1 MFKESCVNNDNDC
14 SVIKYNIFVDPKYAM
29 TEFHLIFEH
38 YTSVYV
44 MIFIQFLF
52 RKTVGK
58 MIFRIIV
65 AFKTVFLL
73 FRISKT
79 HKKAVNG

>member
-29 TEFHLIFEH
+29 TEFHLIFKYYFPE
-38 YTSVYV
+38 TDLDVEE
-44 MIFIQFLF
+44 L
-52 RKTVGK
+52 
-58 MIFRIIV
+58 RIII

-73 FRISKT
+73 SRISKT

>member
-38 YTSVYV
+38 YFPETDLDVEEYV
-44 MIFIQFLF
+44 INANF
-52 RKTVGK
+52 V
-58 MIFRIIV
+58 
-65 AFKTVFLL
+65 
-73 FRISKT
+73 
-79 HKKAVNG
+79 